1 MSTAMAS
8 EDSPFQKFLESV
20 QQSLFGVLYTVQK
33 TRKEDLVR
41 LNAFTGL
48 LSILLDFIQLI
59 PFFLHGKLYLI

>member
-8 EDSPFQKFLESV
+8 EDSPFQKVLESV

-41 LNAFTGL
+41 LNVFTGL
-48 LSILLDFIQLI
+48 LSMLLDFCQLI
-59 PFFLHGKLYLI
+59 PFFLHGKLY